1 MFSIQIPLCKSSV
14 QRNTSEERTVK
25 HFHFT
30 AWPDHGV
37 PQGTEVLI
45 QFRGLVR
52 QHIESAETG
61 APTVVHCRYRIS
73 EVWRVAYA
81 ICWAL

>member
-1 MFSIQIPLCKSSV
+1 MDIFSS
-14 QRNTSEERTVK
+14 QRKTSEERTVE

-37 PQGTEVLI
+37 PECTEVLI

-52 QHIESAETG
+52 QHIEREG
-61 APTVVHCRYRIS
+61 GKAPTVVHSRYEIS
-73 EVWRVAYA
+73 VSFYMGAG
-81 ICWAL
+81 LLL